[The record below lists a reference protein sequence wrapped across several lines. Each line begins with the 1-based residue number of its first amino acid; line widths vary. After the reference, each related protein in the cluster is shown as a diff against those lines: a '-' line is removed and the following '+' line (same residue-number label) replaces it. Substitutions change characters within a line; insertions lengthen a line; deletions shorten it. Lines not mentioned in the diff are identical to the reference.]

1 MQRKS
6 RPERE
11 HQRLMEHYRKQ
22 RTRADLGLESWSQA
36 DGRGRKKSDRVWQAD
51 VNWPLRGG
59 AGTFQKVVSGGY
71 SLPPSSAS
79 PSRSCSA
86 SARTPL

>member
-6 RPERE
+6 CPERE

-22 RTRADLGLESWSQA
+22 RTRADLGPESWSQA
-36 DGRGRKKSDRVWQAD
+36 DGRGLKESDRVRQAD
-51 VNWPLRGG
+51 VNWALRAG

-71 SLPPSSAS
+71 ALPPSSTR

-86 SARTPL
+86 SARTTL